1 MTLVVQSRTPTT
13 NTTLSSRK
21 GGVTADPYGL
31 GLTRMLMDGALERID
46 AARGHLENGE
56 PPHQH
61 RLLQSAI
68 MIIDGLRAELD
79 LRAGG
84 AIAANVDNL
93 YDYMC
98 RRLRTADPRNGAS
111 ALNEVS
117 HLLEALRS
125 VWMFMPAQVRA
136 ASRN

>member
-1 MTLVVQSRTPTT
+1 MTIAVQFQPRTPTG
-13 NTTLSSRK
+13 TTLSSRK
-21 GGVTADPYGL
+21 GVTATDPY
-31 GLTRMLMDGALERID
+31 GLTRMLMGEALERID

-56 PPHQH
+56 PSQQH

-68 MIIDGLRAELD
+68 MIIDDLRAELD
-79 LRAGG
+79 LGEGG

-98 RRLRTADPRNGAS
+98 RRLRAADPRNGIS

-125 VWMFMPAQVRA
+125 AWMFMPAEVRA
-136 ASRN
+136 ASRS